1 MSLDEFHTAI
11 EAAAPVKS
19 LEEKGFQK
27 TKNREEKHDIHVYIY
42 IHYIQICILYNM
54 YYIYRYQSVP
64 HKAVAKVSKIGSI

>member
-27 TKNREEKHDIHVYIY
+27 HKKQVCEEWYIHVYIY
-42 IHYIQICILYNM
+42 INNE
-54 YYIYRYQSVP
+54 YIYICMYTV
-64 HKAVAKVSKIGSI
+64 

>member
-27 TKNREEKHDIHVYIY
+27 HKKQVCEEWYIHIYINNEYIY
-42 IHYIQICILYNM
+42 M
-54 YYIYRYQSVP
+54 YVYGVSIYIYT
-64 HKAVAKVSKIGSI
+64 